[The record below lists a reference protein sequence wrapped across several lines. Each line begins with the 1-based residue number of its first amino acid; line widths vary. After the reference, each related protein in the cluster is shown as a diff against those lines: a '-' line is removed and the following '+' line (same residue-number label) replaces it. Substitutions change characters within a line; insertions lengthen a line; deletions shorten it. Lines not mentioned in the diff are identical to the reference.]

1 MIALYGAVYLV
12 PATLGLH
19 HVPVGRL
26 RQTVDPADQN
36 SAGSTVHRLFRVHHI
51 AERVI
56 QPGMNDPDLIIGHSS
71 QAPRLFLPTAQRQ
84 RSPLHGC
91 FFGRLPSKR
100 SD

>member
-12 PATLGLH
+12 PAALGLH

-26 RQTVDPADQN
+26 RLAVYPADED
-36 SAGSTVHRLFRVHHI
+36 SAGSAVHGLFRVHHI
-51 AERVI
+51 AEGII
-56 QPGMNDPDLIIGHSS
+56 QPGMNDPDFVIGHSL
-71 QAPRLFLPTAQRQ
+71 QAPMLFLPAAQRQ

-91 FFGRLPSKR
+91 FCGRLPSKR